1 MAEIGRVGPAV
12 GVPLPVVKHFT
23 MERLIVGDRVVVDQ
37 KTGDI
42 RRMRDGDDWYATALH
57 TADVGTLVTLLQDG
71 TQTYAPNAGTDRN
84 EDDDGR

>member
-42 RRMRDGDDWYATALH
+42 RRMRDGDEWYATATH
-57 TADVGTLVTLLQDG
+57 DAAAGDLVTLLQDG
-71 TQTYAPNAGTDRN
+71 TMAYAPDI
-84 EDDDGR
+84 GRD